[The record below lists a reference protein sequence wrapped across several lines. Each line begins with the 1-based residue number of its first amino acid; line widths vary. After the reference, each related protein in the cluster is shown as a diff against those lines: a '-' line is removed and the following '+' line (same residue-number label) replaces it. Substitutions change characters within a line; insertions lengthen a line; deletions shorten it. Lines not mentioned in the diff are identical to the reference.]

1 MDEAVQDYVEN
12 VAADDSCDD
21 AAEARP
27 PTLQRLPAPVLPGA
41 LSSGGPPLQ
50 PLPALQPAPCQQ
62 LWRQERLT
70 ARAPRAHAGEVQPR

>member
-27 PTLQRLPAPVLPGA
+27 YSLQRLLAPVLPLA
-41 LSSGGPPLQ
+41 LSQ
-50 PLPALQPAPCQQ
+50 
-62 LWRQERLT
+62 
-70 ARAPRAHAGEVQPR
+70 